1 MGNKPVTD
9 KRRPGREKNK
19 LRIVSFVVLTFF
31 LCLFLAGV
39 ISGEPSRVLEQSWQI
54 CLSCIGIG

>member
-1 MGNKPVTD
+1 MLRKKKP
-9 KRRPGREKNK
+9 
-19 LRIVSFVVLTFF
+19 LRKFPFIVLTFF
-31 LCLFLAGV
+31 LVLFLAGV